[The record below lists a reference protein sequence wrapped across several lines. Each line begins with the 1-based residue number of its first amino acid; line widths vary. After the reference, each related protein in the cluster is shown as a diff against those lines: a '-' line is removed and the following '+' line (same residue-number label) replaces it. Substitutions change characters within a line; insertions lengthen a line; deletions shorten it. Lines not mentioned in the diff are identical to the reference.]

1 MYPPDQVLLSE
12 ANSLKR
18 FQHQMIRMDDTIFAF
33 GGLTEDNFTT
43 DVIKMFNESSQ
54 IWEEYDYKLKSKD
67 TGELVAI
74 PYPISSLDCVPE
86 DCNCGLANTIGNS
99 GARIFG
105 GNEADVR
112 LMINVS
118 FSLLHF
124 PL

>member
-1 MYPPDQVLLSE
+1 
-12 ANSLKR
+12 
-18 FQHQMIRMDDTIFAF
+18 MIRMDDTIFAF

-54 IWEEYDYKLKSKD
+54 IWEEYDYKLKSKG
-67 TGELVAI
+67 TGELLAI

-112 LMINVS
+112 FDDKYYPLSPS
-118 FSLLHF
+118 FSSLGI
-124 PL
+124 